1 MGHGRQGEAA
11 PFSAPPALHRR
22 GPAGAWREHSHPR
35 PLRPKSAR
43 VRHTTPQGGACFAS
57 SRAAR
62 RSNSPRVLGLQSG
75 TSGRAGGCL
84 RGQGGGS
91 LPSSCGEK
99 AAKRART
106 AQGKAPPQPAHC
118 AREFVLLPRGWL
130 QQRRPPCRP
139 SNEGCATR
147 RICMQRYPLL
157 QGARRARARR
167 GAHAGGRASR
177 KKDIRET
184 HLHDLPRG
192 ALDGVAG
199 QCRAVAGRRQGVRD
213 APPTAHT
220 ARGAHRPRKR
230 AARREARHE
239 SQC

>member
-1 MGHGRQGEAA
+1 MLRELACRSSLKLATCVGA
-11 PFSAPPALHRR
+11 PI
-22 GPAGAWREHSHPR
+22 GD
-35 PLRPKSAR
+35 
-43 VRHTTPQGGACFAS
+43 VGAC
-57 SRAAR
+57 
-62 RSNSPRVLGLQSG
+62 
-75 TSGRAGGCL
+75 GRML
-84 RGQGGGS
+84 KRTRGGS
-91 LPSSCGEK
+91 LPSSCGEM

-106 AQGKAPPQPAHC
+106 AQGKAPPQPADC
-118 AREFVLLPRGWL
+118 AREVVLLPRGWL

-167 GAHAGGRASR
+167 GGHAGGRASR
-177 KKDIRET
+177 KKDQGKA

-239 SQC
+239 CQC

>member
-1 MGHGRQGEAA
+1 MLRELACRSSLKLATCVGA
-11 PFSAPPALHRR
+11 PI
-22 GPAGAWREHSHPR
+22 GD
-35 PLRPKSAR
+35 
-43 VRHTTPQGGACFAS
+43 VGAC
-57 SRAAR
+57 
-62 RSNSPRVLGLQSG
+62 
-75 TSGRAGGCL
+75 GRML
-84 RGQGGGS
+84 KRTRGGS

-106 AQGKAPPQPAHC
+106 AQGKAPPQPADC

-177 KKDIRET
+177 KKDQGRRTCMTCPEGHST
-184 HLHDLPRG
+184 ASPGSVVQLQ
-192 ALDGVAG
+192 GVA
-199 QCRAVAGRRQGVRD
+199 RASETLPP
-213 APPTAHT
+213 PPTPPVGRTDHASAQPA
-220 ARGAHRPRKR
+220 ARHATNASAEAEQPRRPRPPSMAR
-230 AARREARHE
+230 AAR
-239 SQC
+239 